1 MAVISKP
8 SIDIQSYPGNIINGK
23 FVPTAKTRNTID
35 PATEKPLW
43 PSPFSTKED
52 LDVAVKHAKNA
63 FKTWSQTTFQER
75 SELMLAYAD
84 AIEANR
90 EELEKLDTMETGKP
104 AIVSKT
110 EFGFVIQWLR
120 AFATMEL
127 KDEIIEENNE
137 RTIYATHRPLGVCA
151 AIVPWNWPAL
161 LGLGKIGPALMTGNT
176 IIMKPSPFS
185 PYTDLKLCELG
196 MSIFPPGVFQALSG
210 DDALGPWMTDHP
222 DIKLITFTGS
232 VRTGKLVAASCS
244 KTLKRCVLELGG
256 NDALIV
262 CEDVDIPKCLPKI
275 ATMTFINAGQICM
288 LAKRIYVHEKIYDKF
303 RDALVEFTKENIKT
317 GGGFEPGVLVGPI
330 QNKMQFDLVKGMYQ
344 DVKKSGYKLALDGKV
359 LDSATGY
366 FAEPAIVDNPPDDSR
381 IVVEEP
387 FGPIVPLL
395 KWSSDDEVIERA
407 NSLDIGLGAS
417 VWGKDLSRAERMAR
431 QLSAGS
437 VWVNSHFDVAP
448 NVPFGGTKESGLG
461 REWGVE
467 GFKQFTDHT
476 SLWVWKKIFE

>member
-1 MAVISKP
+1 MAVISRP
-8 SIDIQSYPGNIINGK
+8 VIDIKSYKGNIINGE
-23 FVPTAKTRNTID
+23 FVPTAKTRHSID
-35 PATEKPLW
+35 PATEQPLF
-43 PSPFSTKED
+43 PAPLATRED
-52 LDVAVKHAKNA
+52 LDAAVKHASDA
-63 FKTWSQTTFQER
+63 FKTWSQTTFEER
-75 SELMLAYAD
+75 AKLMLEYAD
-84 AIEANR
+84 AIEENR
-90 EELEKLDTMETGKP
+90 EELEKLDTMESGKP
-104 AIVSKT
+104 AIVSKN
-110 EFGFVIQWLR
+110 EFNLTIQWLR
-120 AFATMEL
+120 TFATMEL
-127 KDEIIEENNE
+127 KDEILDENDE
-137 RTIYATHRPLGVCA
+137 RTVYSTHRPLGVCG

-161 LGLGKIGPALMTGNT
+161 LGLGKVGPALMTGNT
-176 IIMKPSPFS
+176 IIMKPSPYT
-185 PYTDLKLCELG
+185 PYTDLKLCEIA

-210 DDALGPWMTDHP
+210 DDSLGPWMTEHP

-275 ATMTFINAGQICM
+275 ATMSFINSGQICM
-288 LAKRIYVHEKIYDKF
+288 LAKRIYVHEGIYDKF
-303 RDALVEFTKENIKT
+303 RDAMVEFTKENIKT

-330 QNKMQFDLVKGMYQ
+330 QNKMQYDLVKDMYQ
-344 DVKKSGYKLALDGKV
+344 DVKKSGYQVALDGKV
-359 LDSATGY
+359 LESTTGY

-395 KWSSDDEVIERA
+395 KWSSDDEVIDRA
-407 NSLDIGLGAS
+407 NSLNLGLGAS
-417 VWGKDLSRAERMAR
+417 VWSKDLSRAEKMAR
-431 QLSAGS
+431 KLSAGS

-461 REWGVE
+461 REWGIE